1 MGTIKPKNIILAIL
15 MLLVVIIISGCTS
28 NDKDVKIYTKW
39 YVNTSETV
47 LIGAYNGNKL
57 VKSNIIENEDG
68 SIRVELIFDKP
79 IKE

>member
-1 MGTIKPKNIILAIL
+1 